1 MVSIEKCKAELK
13 NSNRKYSDEEIKK
26 IRDLLYQIATIEYDK
41 FKEESTL
48 KSIDVQKGLH
58 R

>member
-1 MVSIEKCKAELK
+1 MISIEKCKAELK

-41 FKEESTL
+41 FKEESIL

>member
-13 NSNRKYSDEEIKK
+13 NSNRIYSDEEIKK

-41 FKEESTL
+41 FKAESIR
-48 KSIDVQKGLH
+48 KSIDVQKSIH

>member
-1 MVSIEKCKAELK
+1 MVSIEKCKAELVK
-13 NSNRKYSDEEIKK
+13 SNRKYSDEEIKK

-41 FKEESTL
+41 FKTESIH
-48 KSIDVQKGLH
+48 KSIDVQKSIN

>member
-13 NSNRKYSDEEIKK
+13 NSNRKYSDEEIKE
-26 IRDLLYQIATIEYDK
+26 IRDLLYQIARIEYDK
-41 FKEESTL
+41 FKAESLL
-48 KSIDVQKGLH
+48 KSIDVQKSID